1 MADKPIVTM
10 CASDLTNTIAALSGV
25 NKTFFVYTQNEL
37 LDKIKGIPVNSK
49 KVNIGVI
56 YEGMSPNMPKVSNG
70 TQTPVVSTTVSML
83 VIVVAKPDT
92 TLGAEKDVIVQTM
105 DTIRNGL
112 KKRKS
117 PTGHFWLFAGES
129 PVVEEKDVIV
139 WVQRWQT
146 ANQV

>member
-1 MADKPIVTM
+1 MQDKPIVKL
-10 CASDLTNTIAALSGV
+10 CSADLTTHLGTIDGV
-25 NKTFFVYTQNEL
+25 NKTFFVYTQREL
-37 LDKIKGIPVNSK
+37 LDKISGIPVNSK

-56 YEGMSPNMPKVSNG
+56 YEGMTPNMPKVSNG
-70 TQTPVVSTTVSML
+70 TQTPVVSTNISML
-83 VIVVAKPDT
+83 VIVVAKPDS
-92 TLGAEKDVIVQTM
+92 TLGADKDVIIETM
-105 DTIRNGL
+105 DTVRNGL

-117 PTGHFWLFAGES
+117 PTGHFWLFAGEA